1 MLKTKTKVITS
12 SVGALSA
19 TLVFL
24 SIYLPS
30 NTSAE
35 ACTTSPCNT
44 TFQVN
49 VKESLTVSVTPDYTE
64 NTGDPGNFLRNKV
77 SLSVATNS
85 TSGFAASMYPSN
97 YSTTNAPL
105 TNSANSTYTIPTW
118 SAGTTYQCADATCA
132 AFPANNWGYS
142 LNDGSHTGTYNPMTG
157 TSSAPTQILVG
168 SAGTGSGSQDVYF
181 GAKADSNQAAG
192 TYTGTVIISVVT
204 GTVTPTTPSD
214 PVTPSSDAVIDD
226 SGHSATYVA
235 APAGNTTG
243 GATVY
248 TTTSTSGGLTTTT
261 TQVSD
266 GDNTASYSSPLGE
279 TYRNSGSNN
288 ISETNI
294 ETNSSA
300 ASAIAITAGA
310 LAAAGA
316 VSLLIAGKRNKDD
329 EDETE

>member
-1 MLKTKTKVITS
+1 MHKIKRLCYNQIMLKTKTKVIMS
-12 SVGALSA
+12 SVGVLSA
-19 TLVFL
+19 TLAFL

-64 NTGDPGNFLRNKV
+64 NTGDPGNLLRNKITVSVASNNGNGFVVGLNSGNNTATLLNASQSDV
-77 SLSVATNS
+77 SLSTLSADWTRS
-85 TSGFAASMYPSN
+85 S
-97 YSTTNAPL
+97 STTN
-105 TNSANSTYTIPTW
+105 
-118 SAGTTYQCADATCA
+118 
-132 AFPANNWGYS
+132 FWGYS
-142 LNDGSHTGTYNPMTG
+142 IDDSSSTGTYKQVPI
-157 TSSAPTQILVG
+157 SSATPAQLFNSTQGNTKDI
-168 SAGTGSGSQDVYF
+168 YF
-181 GAKADSNQAAG
+181 GAKADSSKASG
-192 TYTGTVIISVVT
+192 TYIGTVVISVVT
-204 GTVTPTTPSD
+204 GITTIAAPSNPVTPTSD
-214 PVTPSSDAVIDD
+214 TVIGDNN
-226 SGHSATYVA
+226 ATYVA
-235 APAGNTTG
+235 APAGNTTD

-294 ETNSSA
+294 ETNSST

-316 VSLLIAGKRNKDD
+316 VSLLIAGKRRKDD

>member
-12 SVGALSA
+12 SVGALA
-19 TLVFL
+19 VTLAFL
-24 SIYLPS
+24 SFYLPV

-35 ACTTSPCNT
+35 TCTTSPCNT

-181 GAKADSNQAAG
+181 GAKADSNQASG

-204 GTVTPTTPSD
+204 GAVTATTPSN
-214 PVTPSSDAVIDD
+214 PVTPASDSVIGD
-226 SGHSATYVA
+226 SNATHVA
-235 APAGNTTG
+235 APAGNTTN

-294 ETNSSA
+294 ETNSST

>member
-181 GAKADSNQAAG
+181 GAKADSNQASG

-204 GTVTPTTPSD
+204 GAVTATTPSN
-214 PVTPSSDAVIDD
+214 PVTPASDSVIGD
-226 SGHSATYVA
+226 SNATHVA